1 MARAPVFPFTA
12 IVGQEDM
19 KLALLLAAIEPG
31 LGGVLIRGEK
41 GTGKSTAVRA
51 LAALLPDL
59 EVVAGCPCN
68 CDPADPSGWCPWC
81 RQGQEAGALPGVARR
96 PVPVV
101 ELPLSATEDRVVG
114 SLDLEEAMRSGRRR
128 FEPGLLARAHRG
140 ILYVD
145 EINLLPDHLVDIL
158 LDVAASGVNVV
169 EREGISLSHP
179 ARFVLVGTMN
189 PEEGELRPG
198 LLDRFGL
205 ACEVRSIGDPLLRAA
220 LMRRREEFDADPRA
234 FLAAW
239 REREEQVRTRLARAR
254 VLVRQVVAGEGT
266 LDRAVQIARQ
276 ARVAGHRAEI
286 TMVLA
291 ARAWAAWEGR
301 PEATPADVDR
311 VAPFVLAH
319 RQRAAG
325 GPRARSPERP
335 AETSGAPEHA
345 RPRAEH
351 GDHEHGDHED
361 GGSGDPRGG
370 GADRSRAPGGEE
382 PSPGEVPFSSS
393 GHEQVFGVGEPFT
406 PRRIEHGRDRQ
417 CRRGTGRRSRSYA
430 DQKAGRYVRAILP
443 RGTGD
448 LALDATLRAAAPRQ
462 AGRSRP
468 GLAVVV
474 ESADLREKL
483 RETRVRNLLLF
494 VVDAS
499 GSMGVEQRMVAAK
512 GAVFSLLLDAYHRRD
527 LVAMI
532 AFRQNGAQLV
542 LPPTRSVEVARKRLA
557 DLPTGGRTPLAA
569 GLLEAYRLV
578 REHLERRSGIMP
590 LCIIITDGRANVGLG
605 GGDPVEDARR
615 VAHLIR
621 RDARVDVLVVDVERP
636 GMVSFRL
643 ARELA
648 QALGAAYARVDELP
662 ADSLTRKVAQWV
674 KWGE

>member
-1 MARAPVFPFTA
+1 LAWYPVFPFTA

-51 LAALLPDL
+51 LAALLPEV

-81 RQGQEAGALPGVARR
+81 RQGQAVGVFPGVARR

-169 EREGISLSHP
+169 EREGISFSHP
-179 ARFVLVGTMN
+179 ARIILVGTMN

-205 ACEVRSIGDPLLRAA
+205 ACEVRGIRDPLLRAA

-234 FLAAW
+234 FLAACG
-239 REREEQVRTRLARAR
+239 EREEQVRTRLARAR
-254 VLVRQVVAGEGT
+254 ALVRQVAAGEDT
-266 LDRAVQIARQ
+266 LERAVQLACE

-286 TMVLA
+286 TMVQA

-301 PEATPADVDR
+301 SEATPADVDR

-319 RQRAAG
+319 RQRSPAAA
-325 GPRARSPERP
+325 PRPPSPERP
-335 AETSGAPEHA
+335 AEEGGEPEHIHP
-345 RPRAEH
+345 RPEH
-351 GDHEHGDHED
+351 RDPGHGSSA
-361 GGSGDPRGG
+361 GSRGL
-370 GADRSRAPGGEE
+370 GADRTG
-382 PSPGEVPFSSS
+382 SPDVEGLSPAEAAFSSS
-393 GHEQVFGVGEPFT
+393 GRGQVFGVGEPFT
-406 PRRIEHGRDRQ
+406 PRRIEHGRDRR
-417 CRRGTGRRSRSYA
+417 CRRATGRRSRSYT

-448 LALDATLRAAAPRQ
+448 LALDAILRTAAPRQ

-474 ESADLREKL
+474 EADDLREKW
-483 RETRVRNLLLF
+483 RERRVRNLLLF

-512 GAVFSLLLDAYHRRD
+512 GAVLSLLLDAYRRRD
-527 LVAMI
+527 LVAMV

-578 REHLERRSGIMP
+578 RDHLQRRSGILP
-590 LCIIITDGRANVGLG
+590 LCIILTDGRANVGLG
-605 GGDPVEDARR
+605 GGDPVEDARK
-615 VAHLIR
+615 VAHLFR
-621 RDARVDVLVVDVERP
+621 RDPRVDVLVVDVERP
-636 GMVSFRL
+636 GMVSFGL
-643 ARELA
+643 ARQVA
-648 QALGAAYARVDELP
+648 QALGAAYARVDELS
-662 ADSLTRKVAQWV
+662 AGSLARRVTQWV